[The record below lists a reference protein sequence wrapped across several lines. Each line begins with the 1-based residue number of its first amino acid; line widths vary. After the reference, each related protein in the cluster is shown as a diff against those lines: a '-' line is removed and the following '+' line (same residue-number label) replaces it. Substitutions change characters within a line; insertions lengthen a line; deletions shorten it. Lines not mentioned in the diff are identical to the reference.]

1 MCEVHVRCVCVL
13 VCVNCVCMSGGG
25 MWEIHASLN
34 LVPTVLQYTVQLTSS
49 VLE

>member
-1 MCEVHVRCVCVL
+1 MFVCACVCEL
-13 VCVNCVCMSGGG
+13 CVCMCGGG

-34 LVPTVLQYTVQLTSS
+34 LVPTVLQYTVQLMST